1 METHGVLIVDD
12 HAMFRQGLR
21 RLLSDVPEFEVVG
34 EAVDGI
40 EALKKARELRP
51 SVVLMDLRMPLCDG
65 VEATRLLKAEL
76 PEAKVVV
83 LTMSDEE
90 QDVLT
95 AIQAGA
101 DGYVVKTTEVAALV
115 KSIRGVLAGEAA
127 LTRQMMARLLVRMRQ
142 EREHAQR
149 IEGPGVSALSERE
162 REVIRLV
169 ARGASNR
176 EIAAALVVS
185 ESTVRSHLHNI
196 LFKLG
201 LENRVQAAMY
211 ALREGLGP

>member
-21 RLLSDVPEFEVVG
+21 RLLSDVLEFEVVG

-51 SVVLMDLRMPLCDG
+51 SVVLMDLRMPVCDG
-65 VEATRLLKAEL
+65 VAATRLLKAEL

-127 LTRQMMARLLVRMRQ
+127 LTRQMMARLIARMRH
-142 EREHAQR
+142 EREQGQR
-149 IEGPGVSALSERE
+149 TEGPGVSTLSERE